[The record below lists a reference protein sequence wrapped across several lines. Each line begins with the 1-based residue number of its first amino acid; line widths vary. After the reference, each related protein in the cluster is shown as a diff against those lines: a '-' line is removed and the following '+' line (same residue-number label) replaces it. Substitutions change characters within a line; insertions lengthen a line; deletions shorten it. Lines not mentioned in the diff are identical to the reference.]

1 MEKHRTDGVKKKSVK
16 CSRYNVFVIGLSFF
30 VAAVL
35 ASLIWSL
42 ASYHQTLVLLQSRV
56 AKLEDDRI
64 NYERNIENIVKE
76 RVDIEFKKHFDS
88 LSRGQEKHK
97 RVARQASCPCTQGPK
112 GEKGDTGIRGY
123 PGMKGIKGYKGS
135 RGPMGFRG
143 YAGFPGPISEGNQG
157 PQGVPGLKGEKG
169 IPGPKGD
176 KGNEG
181 LPGYDGAIGPKGIKR
196 SVRFHE
202 GLNTGYK
209 EIIPLKGG
217 EYEVITIKGEPG
229 VPGQAGAE
237 GPAGPPGPKGNQ
249 GLPGYDGMKG
259 DKGDSGAPGPQGP
272 RGPSGRDGRPG
283 APRPSH
289 RCVLEVR
296 SSRMSGRDRTV
307 TTTTDEETSTLET
320 DEEIPGSE
328 NTFERG
334 PRSVA
339 WQCCNRYC
347 NRQLRRRRRMQ
358 ERSTTQ
364 GSGTSSTSGLRPA
377 PWAQGPPGPSG
388 AVLTTGG
395 AEACTC
401 KGEKGDRGIRGKRG
415 RRGLKG
421 EMGETGSPGLDA
433 PCPIGNNGLPLPGC
447 GWNKPPF
454 EGQNGCSV
462 DQNGV
467 TVPGCP
473 YN

>member
-16 CSRYNVFVIGLSFF
+16 CSKVIAVSLSCF

-35 ASLIWSL
+35 AALIWSL
-42 ASYHQTLVLLQSRV
+42 ASYHQTLVLLQTRV
-56 AKLEDDRI
+56 AKLEEDRI
-64 NYERNIENIVKE
+64 SYERNIENIVKE
-76 RVDIEFKKHFDS
+76 RVAIEVKKHFDS
-88 LSRGQEKHK
+88 LSKEPEGHK
-97 RVARQASCPCTQGPK
+97 RVARQAACPCTQGPK
-112 GEKGDTGIRGY
+112 GDKGETGLRGY
-123 PGMKGIKGYKGS
+123 PGVKGIKGYKGS

-143 YAGFPGPISEGNQG
+143 YAGFPGPISKGNQG
-157 PQGVPGLKGEKG
+157 PQGLPGLKGDKG
-169 IPGPKGD
+169 GPGPKGE

-181 LPGYDGAIGPKGIKR
+181 LPGYDGARGPKGIKR
-196 SVRFHE
+196 SIRFN
-202 GLNTGYK
+202 GDLNTGYK
-209 EIIPLKGG
+209 GEIIPLKGG

-229 VPGQAGAE
+229 DP
-237 GPAGPPGPKGNQ
+237 GPAGPAGPAGPKGPQ
-249 GLPGYDGMKG
+249 GLPGFDGMKG
-259 DKGDSGAPGPQGP
+259 DQGNPGAPGPKGP
-272 RGPSGRDGRPG
+272 RGPPGRDGRPG

-296 SSRMSGRDRTV
+296 SSRMSGRDRNGNTNG
-307 TTTTDEETSTLET
+307 DEDDPAMET
-320 DEEIPGSE
+320 DEEAEGPE

-339 WQCCNRYC
+339 WQCCRNFC
-347 NRQLRRRRRMQ
+347 NRQQLRRRRRMQ

-364 GSGTSSTSGLRPA
+364 GGGSSSTSALRQGT
-377 PWAQGPPGPSG
+377 WAQGPPGP
-388 AVLTTGG
+388 VVTTTG

-433 PCPIGNNGLPLPGC
+433 PCPIGDNGLPLPGC

-454 EGQNGCSV
+454 KGESGCSV

-467 TVPGCP
+467 IVPGCP

>member
-1 MEKHRTDGVKKKSVK
+1 MEKHRTDGVKKKSK
-16 CSRYNVFVIGLSFF
+16 CSRYNAFVIGLSCFM
-30 VAAVL
+30 AAVL
-35 ASLIWSL
+35 GSLIWSL
-42 ASYHQTLVLLQSRV
+42 CSYHQTLVLLQTRV
-56 AKLEDDRI
+56 IKLEEDHI

-76 RVDIEFKKHFDS
+76 RVEIEIKKHFDS
-88 LSRGQEKHK
+88 LSEKHK
-97 RVARQASCPCTQGPK
+97 RVARQTATCPCTQGQK
-112 GEKGDTGIRGY
+112 GEKGDTGLRGY
-123 PGMKGIKGYKGS
+123 PGVKGIKGYKGS

-143 YAGFPGPISEGNQG
+143 YAGFPGPISKGNQG
-157 PQGVPGLKGEKG
+157 SQGLPGAKGDKG
-169 IPGPKGD
+169 GPGPKGE

-181 LPGYDGAIGPKGIKR
+181 LPGFDGAPGPKGIKR

-209 EIIPLKGG
+209 DIIPLKGG

-229 VPGQAGAE
+229 LPGEPGIA
-237 GPAGPPGPKGNQ
+237 GPAGPPGPKGAQ

-259 DKGDSGAPGPQGP
+259 TKGEDGAQGPPGP

-296 SSRMSGRDRTV
+296 SSRMSGQDRNIPTS
-307 TTTTDEETSTLET
+307 TDEENPTMET
-320 DEEIPGSE
+320 DEEQEESE
-328 NTFERG
+328 NTYDRG

-339 WQCCNRYC
+339 WQCCNRFC

-364 GSGTSSTSGLRPA
+364 GGSSSSSSALRPA

-388 AVLTTGG
+388 AILTPGG

-421 EMGETGSPGLDA
+421 EMGEAGSPGLDA
-433 PCPIGNNGLPLPGC
+433 PCPVGENGLPLAGC

-454 EGQNGCSV
+454 KGQNGCSV
-462 DQNGV
+462 DQNGD
-467 TVPGCP
+467 TVAGCP